1 VKLKVAHR
9 NCPETAFVPPA
20 PSRSRR
26 AALRRIMRYGSV
38 SVVST
43 ITSLTILGALVGGFG
58 FPALWSNVVATAVG
72 TIPSF
77 ELNRRWVWAQT
88 KQRSLLRQAVP
99 YCALSFLGLIASSIA
114 VRLAAEATSGSTRL
128 IHTVAVEC
136 ANLGTYGALWLLQF
150 VLCDRVLFP
159 AEANASKRDTRTR
172 PEGPL
177 DATGAVQS
185 SALTR

>member
-1 VKLKVAHR
+1 MAL
-9 NCPETAFVPPA
+9 N
-20 PSRSRR
+20 PSPSRR
-26 AALRRIMRYGSV
+26 AAVCRIIRYGSV
-38 SVVST
+38 SAVST
-43 ITSLTILGALVGGFG
+43 VTSLTILGVLVGGFG

-88 KQRSLLRQAVP
+88 KRRSLLRQAVP
-99 YCALSFLGLIASSIA
+99 YGALSFLGLIASSIA
-114 VRLAAEATSGSTRL
+114 VRVAADATSGSTRL

-136 ANLGTYGALWLLQF
+136 ANLGVYGALWLLQF

-159 AEANASKRDTRTR
+159 AEAHASGPDARTR
-172 PEGPL
+172 CPDL
-177 DATGAVQS
+177 VDATSVGQS